1 MGSALKEN
9 KFIKQKSDTVLP
21 KALLDLA
28 GGQKE
33 NEILWKY
40 IKENYQIIS
49 TSSGNMKKEKSIQH
63 RNSGHSQRTVTSSH
77 GLKNDRLTSQR
88 DDITKLDVIR

>member
-21 KALLDLA
+21 KALLDLV

-40 IKENYQIIS
+40 TKENYQIIS

-63 RNSGHSQRTVTSSH
+63 RNSAHSQRTVTSSF
-77 GLKNDRLTSQR
+77 GLKNDRLKSQG